1 MTFEQNTGAHDRPQ
15 ATDLAA
21 ADAAGHSL
29 PALQAL
35 LEVAVDAARS
45 AAGVLRERA
54 ADVRELT
61 WEQKG
66 TADFVTEV
74 DLAAEARIHDVVR
87 RRLPDAIIAGEE
99 GSPDSYGERG
109 LVFVADPLDGTTN
122 YLHGYPEYAVSIGV
136 MHDGRLLAGV
146 VHNAATGEEFTALAG
161 HGAWRNG
168 ERIRV
173 SSIGEPHKALVGTG
187 FPFRNLDQL
196 PRYQEQFARIV
207 STTSGLRRA
216 GSAALD
222 LCDLACGRLDAFW
235 ELALAPWDVAAG
247 ILVIR
252 EAGGIMT
259 RLDGR
264 DAQVGHGPIVASN
277 GLLHAWL
284 LEQVGER
291 QQRA

>member
-1 MTFEQNTGAHDRPQ
+1 MTFEQNTGAHDGPQ
-15 ATDLAA
+15 ATDVQA
-21 ADAAGHSL
+21 ADAARRFL
-29 PALQAL
+29 PELQAL
-35 LEVAVDAARS
+35 LEVAIDAARA

-54 ADVRELT
+54 ADIRDLT

-74 DLAAEARIHDVVR
+74 DLAAEARVREVVR

-99 GSPDSYGERG
+99 GSPDSFGERG
-109 LVFVADPLDGTTN
+109 LVFVVDPLDGTTN

-136 MHDGRLLAGV
+136 MDDGRLLAGV
-146 VHNAATGEEFTALAG
+146 VHNAAIGEEFTALAG

-173 SSIGEPHKALVGTG
+173 SSISEPHRALVGTG

-196 PRYQEQFARIV
+196 PRYQEQFGRIV

-252 EAGGIMT
+252 EAGGIVT

-264 DAQVGHGPIVASN
+264 DAQVGHGPIAASN

-284 LEQVGER
+284 LDQVGESR
-291 QQRA
+291 QRA